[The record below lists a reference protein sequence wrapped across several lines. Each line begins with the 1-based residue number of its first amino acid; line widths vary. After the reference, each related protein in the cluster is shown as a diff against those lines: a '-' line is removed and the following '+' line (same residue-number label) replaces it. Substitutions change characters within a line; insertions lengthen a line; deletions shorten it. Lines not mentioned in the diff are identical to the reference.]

1 MRVTM
6 VIPTYWSRSKEIG
19 WKEGDAIYDHPTP
32 IDEDGTLQRTLE
44 SMKILDNKNFKLVL
58 LLCPTN
64 EEILPQALDK
74 VKNIVIKSE
83 IEKEIE
89 TYIFTPN
96 ELHEMQ
102 KLQKKKFNQDS
113 LELVKIKGYSSVR
126 NACLFS
132 AHVLA
137 ADLCVLIDDDEVFEN
152 RKWIDMSKEHI
163 NKRMYGRTV
172 YGIAGYYLNKKDE
185 FYDDVTMKPWM
196 TYWDR
201 FGSKTKAFDKIIACE
216 PRIKI
221 TPFAFGGAMAIH
233 KNMFKIVPFDPNVT
247 RGEDID
253 YLINAKMFGFDFF
266 LDNKLSIKHLPPK
279 KSHPIWKR
287 FREDIYRF
295 LYEKSKLDNQY
306 EVSNMSYVTASH
318 FSPYPGD
325 FLEDD
330 LEDKIFKANVMLALD
345 YISQNDLE
353 GCKETVENIYL
364 SKYEAVPK
372 YDTFTEYRKVQK
384 SWEIVISFVSRNRR
398 ELRAIMEKGNLSSIE
413 QKLFEQKRVRIKS
426 EDIVRLLSEMEEF
439 KNFTKEEFKLLE
451 PFIKIRFYEK
461 NQFIFKEGGKDSK
474 LYIILRGCVRIIRYT
489 EEREEILIANIC
501 TRGILGET
509 AIVNDRYFVYAIADE
524 TVELL
529 MIEQKDIENLIE
541 EHPVLGNKL
550 LRMLLEKLYFKLSNN
565 NDLLQKTLNQNT
577 QIND

>member
-384 SWEIVISFVSRNRR
+384 SWETVISFVSRNRR

-541 EHPVLGNKL
+541 KHPVLGNKL

>member
-541 EHPVLGNKL
+541 EHPILGNKL

>member
-384 SWEIVISFVSRNRR
+384 SWETVISFVSRNRR

-529 MIEQKDIENLIE
+529 MVEQKDIENLIE

>member
-372 YDTFTEYRKVQK
+372 YDTFTEYRKIQK
-384 SWEIVISFVSRNRR
+384 SWETVISFVSRNRR

-529 MIEQKDIENLIE
+529 MVEQKDIENLIE

>member
-372 YDTFTEYRKVQK
+372 YDTFTEYRKIQK
-384 SWEIVISFVSRNRR
+384 SWETVISFVSRNRR

-529 MIEQKDIENLIE
+529 MVEQKDIENLIE
-541 EHPVLGNKL
+541 KHPVLGNKL

>member
-529 MIEQKDIENLIE
+529 MVEQKDIENLIE